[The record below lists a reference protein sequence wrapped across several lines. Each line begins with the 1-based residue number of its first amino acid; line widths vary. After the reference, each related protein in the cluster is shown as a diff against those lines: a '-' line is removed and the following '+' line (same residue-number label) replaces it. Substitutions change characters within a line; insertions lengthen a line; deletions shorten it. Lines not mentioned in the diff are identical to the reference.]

1 MICRSAGS
9 PDEVIGHQR
18 ALSALH
24 RAFEKGMPSH
34 AYLITGPA
42 HVGRMKLAMVIAQ
55 LLNCSG
61 DDPTGTCEQCA
72 RIRRGVHADV
82 TIVPVDSRGSLH
94 EDRRPRTMTTIE
106 QVRAV
111 SREAALQPFEGR
123 CRVFVFEQADR
134 LTEEASNALLK
145 TLEEPPD
152 QVSIVLVASGEEA
165 VLPTIV
171 SRCRLVCLRPVSW
184 PLLSEELVRRLG
196 LPTERALQIARTS
209 GGRPGLA
216 LRMATDEV
224 FGAGLEESLDR
235 IEAAVA
241 ADLEGRF
248 EYAASLARLFA
259 KDREAARN
267 EMVHWRHWWR
277 DVLLACKGLDEFVGH
292 VSRASSIRSS
302 AAAVGTGGAI
312 AGLRASIQAAKRLD
326 MNVGASLA
334 IEQMMLSM
342 PQMAR
347 R

>member
-1 MICRSAGS
+1 MTCQRTGS
-9 PDEVIGHQR
+9 SDDVIGHQR

-24 RAFEKGMPSH
+24 KAFEKNMPSH

-42 HVGRMKLAMVIAQ
+42 HIGRMKLAMVIAR
-55 LLNCSG
+55 LLNCPG
-61 DDPTGTCEQCA
+61 DEPEGTCEQCT
-72 RIRRGVHADV
+72 RISRGVHADV

-94 EDRRPRTMTTIE
+94 EDGRPRTRITIE

-123 CRVFVFEQADR
+123 CKVFVFEEADR

-152 QVSIVLVASGEEA
+152 QVSIVLLASGEQA

-171 SRCRLVCLRPVSW
+171 SRCRLVCLRPVPW

-196 LPTERALQIARTS
+196 LPPWRALQIARTS

-216 LRMATDEV
+216 LRMATDEA
-224 FGAGLEESLDR
+224 FGAQLEETLDR
-235 IEAAVA
+235 VEAAVE

-259 KDREAARN
+259 KDREAARS

-277 DVLLACKGLDEFVGH
+277 DVMLASMGLDEFAGH
-292 VSRASSIRSS
+292 VSRANSIRSA
-302 AAAVGTGGAI
+302 AAAVGIVGAI
-312 AGLRASIQAAKRLD
+312 AGLKASIRAADRLD
-326 MNVGASLA
+326 MNVGAPLA
-334 IEQMMLSM
+334 IEQMMLSI
-342 PQMAR
+342 PQMAPR
-347 R
+347 